1 MSEKYKKVKEIIE
14 NQLGVD
20 GKLITPEAMFVDD
33 LGADSIDTI
42 ELIVAIENEFGID
55 IPEDKASSLK
65 TVDQLLKYIEAAS

>member
-1 MSEKYKKVKEIIE
+1 MSEKYKKVREIIE

-65 TVDQLLKYIEAAS
+65 TVDQLMKYIEAAS

>member
-1 MSEKYKKVKEIIE
+1 MSEKYKKVKEIIV

-20 GKLITPEAMFVDD
+20 EKLITPEAMFVDD
-33 LGADSIDTI
+33 LGSDSIDTI

-55 IPEDKASSLK
+55 IPEDKASNLK